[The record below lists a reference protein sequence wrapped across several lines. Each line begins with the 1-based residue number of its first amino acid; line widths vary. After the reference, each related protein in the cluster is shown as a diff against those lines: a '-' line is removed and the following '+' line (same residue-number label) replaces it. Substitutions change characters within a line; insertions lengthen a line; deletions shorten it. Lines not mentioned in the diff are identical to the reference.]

1 MTSNITKSFNQRKK
15 FGLRMAT
22 GGIVEQMNS
31 VANLSNTDRYKL
43 GMSGTAAEASTLQ
56 ERAGILS
63 GLQQAVPTPVPA
75 ATVPSA
81 AAVQPK
87 PYDHM
92 ATIQSRGNEIESLG
106 TKLRNMQ
113 NSAVRGGKEVGS
125 SMAPLPKVGLRAGGV
140 VMPVEGE
147 GTGTSD
153 DVPVVLAGHEVN
165 VSNGEGVAVLPA
177 KTMRDKTAVDNIE
190 KIIENSNGKPVNKGL
205 RDGEAYEE
213 GVVPKKEW
221 RGLLEPK
228 PTADFDPQTHKGVT
242 PIVPNTPY
250 DGQDVRISR
259 PDYKDTSL
267 KTRVI
272 TGADDIATI
281 RATHDQIMRGG
292 QGAPSTTPIGLDK
305 SKMDPENAVPG
316 AYAKAASA
324 ENNMRWA
331 NTRGSAL
338 NKATGIDP
346 SATPLQPYKPAS
358 LQEEINDREKAATQ
372 VAWAAQDAMAQGVDP
387 RLTSMERANIG
398 LRQAVNDPDAKV
410 INAMNSANTLR
421 GNGIVASTTA
431 GADGKPQLM
440 LSGGEPTKP
449 QYIGADGKPT
459 NNWYD
464 TQAYKEG
471 VARNQRMSDLATQME
486 RDRTV
491 RDMDAS
497 QVKDPRVIA
506 SAGLRMAAMNEEGK
520 NAVALAKNQLE
531 NKRWGIERSDR
542 LGKEDREYGTAR
554 SDKFEKERSDWLD
567 QVSMETDDKGVSR
580 PNPVKRQIYD
590 SIVRRN
596 LGNSVSPEQFRAA
609 QPELM
614 DMANMIMK
622 INERIENR
630 PMALKFMDWLGGVK
644 PETSETARSAYQ
656 RAARGGL
663 RDMAA
668 VGLWDAPMGK
678 QVLDIGGTTLELS
691 DLVEGNGTLNR
702 QKLDQVLRMINGK

>member
-63 GLQQAVPTPVPA
+63 GLQT
-75 ATVPSA
+75 SA
-81 AAVQPK
+81 APAPAVATQPVAK

-92 ATIQSRGNEIESLG
+92 ATVQSRGETISALG
-106 TKLRNMQ
+106 SKLRSMQ
-113 NSAVRGGKEVGS
+113 QAAPKVASSPLDAGS
-125 SMAPLPKVGLRAGGV
+125 SMAPMPKVGLRAGGLV
-140 VMPVEGE
+140 TPVEGE

-177 KTMRDKTAVDNIE
+177 KTMRDKAAVRSIE
-190 KIIENSNGKPVNKGL
+190 NIIENSNGKPVNKGL
-205 RDGEAYEE
+205 RDGGAYEE
-213 GVVPKKEW
+213 GVVQKKEW

-242 PIVPNTPY
+242 PIVPNVPY

-259 PDYKDTSL
+259 PDYKDPTL
-267 KTRVI
+267 KVGKAI
-272 TGADDIATI
+272 TDAEAGAAI
-281 RATHDQIMRGG
+281 RATRDQIMRGG
-292 QGAPSTTPIGLDK
+292 HGAQSTTPIGLDK

-331 NTRGSAL
+331 NTRGAAL
-338 NKATGIDP
+338 NNATGIDP
-346 SATPLQPYKPAS
+346 SAPILKSYKPAS
-358 LQEEINDREKAATQ
+358 LQEEMSDQEKAATQ

-387 RLTSMERANIG
+387 NLTSMERANVG

-421 GNGIVASTTA
+421 GNGIVASTRV
-431 GADGKPQLM
+431 GADGEKQLM
-440 LSGGEPTKP
+440 LSGGAPTKP
-449 QYIGADGKPT
+449 QYVGADGKAT
-459 NNWYD
+459 NNWYE
-464 TQAYKEG
+464 TQAYKDAIG
-471 VARNQRMSDLATQME
+471 RNQRMSDLASQME
-486 RDRTV
+486 RDRAV

-506 SAGLRMAAMNEEGK
+506 SAGLRMAALNEEGK

-542 LGKEDREYGTAR
+542 LGKEEREYGTAR

-567 QVSMETDDKGVSR
+567 QVSMETDDKGVAR
-580 PNPVKRQIYD
+580 VNPVKRQIYD
-590 SIVRRN
+590 SIARRN

-644 PETSETARSAYQ
+644 PETSENARSANL

-678 QVLDIGGTTLELS
+678 QVLDIGGTTIELS